1 MRRFSLRLF
10 REATQLKTVGMSV
23 RVAGIEILR
32 VEPQEHAVSP
42 AKSGRP
48 TVPAAADARQN
59 TRIPIA
65 EARGGVCLRL
75 FREATQLKTVGAVCR
90 IARSQLDHAEI
101 KISSINF
108 TDRRR
113 PAIAVA
119 SDIAQHARGTM
130 AEARGGAFFS
140 RAPLGNLVK
149 TCQHILTISPLRRG
163 ARVELCP
170 G

>member
-1 MRRFSLRLF
+1 M
-10 REATQLKTVGMSV
+10 
-23 RVAGIEILR
+23 GI
-32 VEPQEHAVSP
+32 AV
-42 AKSGRP
+42 
-48 TVPAAADARQN
+48 
-59 TRIPIA
+59 
-65 EARGGVCLRL
+65 ARGGARLSRL

-113 PAIAVA
+113 PAITVA
-119 SDIAQHARGTM
+119 SDIAQPARGTL

-149 TCQHILTISPLRRG
+149 TCQHILTISPF
-163 ARVELCP
+163 
-170 G
+170 